1 MIDHEDRGRCDD
13 DETAD
18 GGTGRAGRQGGGV
31 ILEQD
36 ITALPV
42 VDAEGRLLG
51 IVSEDDLV
59 RIAEAKRDVGRAWWL
74 TLLTTSAAD
83 LKDIFGKGSC
93 QVDEVMSRDVV
104 TASEEASLAKLVQ
117 LLSRRRIKQVP
128 ILRDDRLVGIV
139 SRIDILRYIA
149 RERRTL

>member
-1 MIDHEDRGRCDD
+1 MK
-13 DETAD
+13 TAAD
-18 GGTGRAGRQGGGV
+18 IMTTDILTVASDMPVARAAAV
-31 ILEQD
+31 ILKHD

-42 VDAEGRLLG
+42 VDVDGHLIG
-51 IVSEDDLV
+51 IVSEDDIV
-59 RIAEAKRDVGRAWWL
+59 RVAEAKRDVGRAWWL

-83 LKDIFGKGSC
+83 LRDIFGKGEC
-93 QVDEVMSRDVV
+93 PVDRVMSRDVV
-104 TASEEASLAKLVQ
+104 TASEDASLHQLVH

-149 RERRTL
+149 RERLTL